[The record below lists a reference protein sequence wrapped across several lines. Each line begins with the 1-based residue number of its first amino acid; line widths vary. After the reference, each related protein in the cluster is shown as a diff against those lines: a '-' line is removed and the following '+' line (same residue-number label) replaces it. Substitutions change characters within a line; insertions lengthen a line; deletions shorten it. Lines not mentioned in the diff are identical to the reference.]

1 MISSLLFWDVD
12 TQADFMLP
20 DGRLYVPGS
29 VDIIPALERLT
40 RFAHQRGIRII
51 ASADDHEPGHQELS
65 DHPDFKDTY
74 PPHCMRGTPGQQKI
88 PATALRNPLVI
99 EPHPQDPKAVAERA
113 VGHDGDILFH
123 KHWFDVFTNPNVV
136 PVVRAHDPP
145 AIVLYGV
152 ALDVCDRYAIE
163 GLVRYRPHTRLYF
176 VTDAA
181 RAIYAEQAEHLLK
194 AWGEEGVRLVTTG
207 EIVDEGILDE
217 YLP

>member
-1 MISSLLFWDVD
+1 MTKVERMPSRILFWDVD

-29 VDIIPALERLT
+29 EGIIPALERLT
-40 RFAHQRGIRII
+40 GNAHDHGIRII

-65 DHPDFKDTY
+65 EHPDYRETF
-74 PPHCMRGTPGQQKI
+74 PPHCMRGTPGQRKI
-88 PATALRNPLVI
+88 PATTLRNPLVI
-99 EPHPQDPKAVAERA
+99 EPDPQDPAVVAQRA
-113 VGHDGDILFH
+113 VEHPGDILFH
-123 KHWFDVFTNPNVV
+123 KHWFDVFTNPNVL
-136 PVVRAHDPP
+136 PDVRA
-145 AIVLYGV
+145 L
-152 ALDVCDRYAIE
+152 E
-163 GLVRYRPHTRLYF
+163 GLIRYRPHTRLYF

-217 YLP
+217 YLT